1 MHRIKSIFVSLFMT
15 SLMATVAYSA
25 TRLWAQPQALSWW
38 GVVLAAGVPMLF
50 FARLMLAPVART
62 GANLNWIPVAGA
74 VGTLLAMLDAGP
86 GLAAALALVN
96 GVLLSLVYI
105 HWYSRFDARDAA
117 LLAVGKPLPEFQ
129 LEDLDG
135 QIRNSAELTRTPAL
149 WLFYRGNWCPLC
161 MAQIREVAA
170 EYRKL
175 SDRGVQVHL
184 ISPQPQDHSRSLAQ
198 RFDAPMRFLT
208 DRDNQAAA
216 RLGLLAEGG
225 LPMGMQALGYDS
237 DVPMPTVL
245 ITAAGGSIVY
255 SDLTDNYRI
264 RPEPAEFLA
273 ALDRAGI

>member
-1 MHRIKSIFVSLFMT
+1 
-15 SLMATVAYSA
+15 
-25 TRLWAQPQALSWW
+25 
-38 GVVLAAGVPMLF
+38 MLF

-74 VGTLLAMLDAGP
+74 VGTLLAVLGDGP
-86 GLAAALALVN
+86 GLAAALALGN
-96 GVLLSLVYI
+96 GVLLSLAYI
-105 HWYSRFDARDAA
+105 HWYSRFDARDRA
-117 LLAVGKPLPEFQ
+117 LLAVGKPLPEFR

-135 QIRNSAELTRTPAL
+135 QIRSSTELTRTPAL

-175 SDRGVQVHL
+175 SERGVQVHL
-184 ISPQPQDHSRSLAQ
+184 ISPQPQDHSRSLAE

-208 DRDNQAAA
+208 DRNNQAAA

-264 RPEPAEFLA
+264 RPEPAEFIA